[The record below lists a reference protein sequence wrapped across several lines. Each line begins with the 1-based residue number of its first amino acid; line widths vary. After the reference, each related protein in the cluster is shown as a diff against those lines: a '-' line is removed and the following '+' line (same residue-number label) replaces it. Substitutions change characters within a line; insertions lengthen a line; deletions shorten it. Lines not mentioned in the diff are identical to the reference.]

1 MQVNMHLDEATTQS
15 YIDGELSAQE
25 FLRAEEHLQHCTD
38 CRAEIDAA
46 QAEMNQFYT
55 CFGEESQIV
64 PTEILR
70 TRIEHAIS
78 ESSAQPRAT
87 ALIARPGRSLP
98 ERLRALFSFGFAT
111 PAFAACAVVVAA
123 FLGTLFYVVNERQ
136 ENEVGRETASS
147 GIERQAATQSPA
159 NSSPVSQT
167 ASANNAVLNGSSSAP
182 RPRRNGEGN
191 QIVRN
196 QAANRRPSSPAPTQP
211 RAANREEQFA
221 FLPGERSYLE
231 TIAALTAVIETGH
244 HARLDP
250 SLQSEYERNLAVVD
264 RAIAV
269 TRLAARERPNETE
282 PAQLLYVAY
291 QSKIDL
297 LSAVAYQARN

>member
-15 YIDGELSAQE
+15 YIDGELSAPD
-25 FLRAEEHLQHCTD
+25 FLRAEHHLQHCAD
-38 CRAEIDAA
+38 CRVAIDAA
-46 QAEMNQFYT
+46 QAEMNQFYA

-70 TRIEHAIS
+70 ARIEHTIG
-78 ESSAQPRAT
+78 ESSATPHA
-87 ALIARPGRSLP
+87 AASVARPGTSLA
-98 ERLRALFSFGFAT
+98 ERLGALFSFGFAT
-111 PAFAACAVVVAA
+111 PAFAACAVVIAA
-123 FLGTLFYVVNERQ
+123 FLATLLYVVNERQ
-136 ENEVGRETASS
+136 ENEIVRETANI
-147 GIERQAATQSPA
+147 GIERQAEIENPTTSNSTSQNVRA
-159 NSSPVSQT
+159 NVE
-167 ASANNAVLNGSSSAP
+167 VLNESLSPSP
-182 RPRRNGEGN
+182 LRRNGEGN

-196 QAANRRPSSPAPTQP
+196 PAANRRPHSPTSTQA
-211 RAANREEQFA
+211 RANREERFA

-231 TIAALTAVIETGH
+231 TIAALTAVIENGH

-250 SLQSEYERNLAVVD
+250 SLQTEYERNLAVVD
-264 RAIAV
+264 RAIAE